1 MTSKPAEDKA
11 SAAKKGEPFWQR
23 LRRIVYYFEM
33 PPSDTPT
40 LPEVGLAKTRIKSWP
55 LASLAVGAGFYLLF
69 LLIGT
74 MDGTLVWLTGH
85 HLWRQSLVV
94 PALLIYLL
102 LLIAILKRVL
112 DNAVKEYL
120 PRLPSTAYHKQLI
133 GEAYALRRRWEWL
146 VVGLGFIGSWLV
158 DPPWHRDF
166 LAVGLYWLVGGAL
179 VFGLTAWHV
188 YSAVVRARV
197 LAHLYSRV
205 QEVVV
210 QKQAISAAPIARWI
224 LSAVSGL
231 LGGMLL
237 IVLLIPQAQLSNS
250 RTLFVYG
257 PLILVAIL
265 IIVFRKTPGDLIAR
279 VSIFRALFLFLL
291 VAVIGTFGFAYFE
304 GWTPD
309 DALYA
314 TIITMTTVGYGDLS
328 PKTDGGQL
336 FTIALALIAVGIGG
350 YAVSSFAAFI
360 VEGNFNQFMQGKR
373 IFKQIDRMNNH
384 LILCGAGK
392 VGRKTALELFKTGI
406 PLVVI
411 DQKVEVIEALR
422 RDIDVPYIEG
432 DATQNQV
439 LELAGIGRARGVV
452 AALNDDKSN
461 AFVVLSARELA
472 RKLDNPQLRIVA
484 RVNDAGQVKKIRR
497 AGADIVVSPKVT
509 GGRRMAGMMLYPSVF
524 SFLDEM
530 VRAEQQTGQ
539 TLRLEE
545 VHVNQI
551 NNPSLL
557 ELIRLNE
564 LRVGNIGQY
573 TGLMVVA
580 IKRHQT
586 NGGPPYIYTPRGNT
600 PLEQDDILI
609 VLGTPEERAKLKVE
623 EKASAVEQWQS
634 KLEGLRRKW
643 TQKFN
648 RN

>member
-1 MTSKPAEDKA
+1 MKSKPA
-11 SAAKKGEPFWQR
+11 SADDRVGRFWQR
-23 LRRIVYYFEM
+23 LQKIGYYFEM
-33 PPSDTPT
+33 PPTDSPT
-40 LPEVGLAKTRIKSWP
+40 LPEVWLAKTRIHSWP
-55 LASLAVGAGFYLLF
+55 VASITVGVAFYLLF
-69 LLIGT
+69 SLIGAA
-74 MDGTLVWLTGH
+74 DGTLAWLTGQH
-85 HLWRQSLVV
+85 FWRQSLVA

-102 LLIAILKRVL
+102 LLIPVLKRVL

-120 PRLPSTAYHKQLI
+120 PLLPTTAYHKQLVA
-133 GEAYALRRRWEWL
+133 EAYALRRRWEWL

-179 VFGLTAWHV
+179 VFGLTAWHI
-188 YSAVVRARV
+188 YSAIVRARV
-197 LAHLYSRV
+197 LAQLYSRV

-224 LSAVSGL
+224 LSAVTGL

-237 IVLLIPQAQLSNS
+237 IMLLVPQAQLSNS

-265 IIVFRKTPGDLIAR
+265 IIVFRKTPANLIAR
-279 VSIFRALFLFLL
+279 VSIFRAVFLFIL
-291 VAVIGTFGFAYFE
+291 VAALGTFGFTYFE
-304 GWTPD
+304 GWTAD

-328 PKTDGGQL
+328 PQTDSGQL

-373 IFKQIDRMNNH
+373 IFKQIDRMNH
-384 LILCGAGK
+384 HIILCGAGK
-392 VGRKTALELFKTGI
+392 VGRKTALEFFKARI
-406 PLVVI
+406 PFVVI
-411 DQKVEVIEALR
+411 DQNPDVIEALL
-422 RDIDVPYIEG
+422 RDIEVPYIEG

-439 LELAGIGRARGVV
+439 LELAGIGRARGLV

-461 AFVVLSARELA
+461 AFVVLSAREMA
-472 RKLDNPQLRIVA
+472 RKLNNPQLRIVA
-484 RVNDAGQVKKIRR
+484 RVNDAKQVKKIHR
-497 AGADIVVSPKVT
+497 AGADMMVSPKVT

-530 VRAEQQTGQ
+530 VQAEQQTGQ

-545 VHVNQI
+545 VHVSQI
-551 NNPSLL
+551 NHPSLT
-557 ELIRLNE
+557 ELIGANQLQ
-564 LRVGNIGQY
+564 VANIGQF

-586 NGGPPYIYTPRGNT
+586 NNGQPYIYTPRGDT
-600 PLEQDDILI
+600 QLEQNDILI

-623 EKASAVEQWQS
+623 EAPNPFERWQS
-634 KLEGLRRKW
+634 KIEGVQHKW
-643 TQKFN
+643 ERKFN